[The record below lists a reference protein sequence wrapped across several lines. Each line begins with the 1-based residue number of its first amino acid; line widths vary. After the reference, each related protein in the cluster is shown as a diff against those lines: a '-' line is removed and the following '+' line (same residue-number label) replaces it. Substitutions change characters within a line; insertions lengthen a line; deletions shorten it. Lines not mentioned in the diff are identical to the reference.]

1 MHSVYTFT
9 SYLFISYAVSCS
21 ECSFDF
27 LRTFLRNYSSAYFA
41 GTYRKQNVSSFFESK
56 KLTERLI
63 KYVQV
68 ALGQIQWFLGYCCTQ
83 V

>member
-41 GTYRKQNVSSFFESK
+41 GAYRKQNVSSFFESK

-63 KYVQV
+63 KYVQI
-68 ALGQIQWFLGYCCTQ
+68 ALGKIQWFLGYCCTQ